1 MRARTGTVLG
11 CGRWIDNWMQF
22 PTGAIWELGKER
34 RDLFTEA
41 VHDFVVRGSPPKT
54 WQSGGKGV
62 VWAERSS

>member
-1 MRARTGTVLG
+1 
-11 CGRWIDNWMQF
+11 MQF

-62 VWAERSS
+62 VWAERAS